1 MSHEPLV
8 LAGDQPTHYLITARG
23 GGGEGR
29 GGGGEGTVSLQTLES
44 GGSGSPE
51 LADEPLQDEASL
63 QSEVTL
69 RVTTPPRDSGHQP
82 LQVW

>member
-23 GGGEGR
+23 GEGREGEG
-29 GGGGEGTVSLQTLES
+29 ETVSLQTLES

-69 RVTTPPRDSGHQP
+69 RVATPPRDSGYQP